1 MATESMA
8 YMKIV
13 EAGVPKE
20 KLGLLAVPLTP
31 LNLLLPFAI
40 SRMLDGNSPFKY
52 FRLTISFKLLSILVM
67 ALWVYVTPLFK
78 DEETGEFQ
86 NSYYLISLIIQG
98 LNSIIM
104 YATFIP
110 VMIFFAQISD
120 KNFGGTYLTFLNTIY
135 NLSRNW
141 VSTGALYL
149 ANFLSVKVFIKLG

>member
-104 YATFIP
+104 YIL
-110 VMIFFAQISD
+110 V
-120 KNFGGTYLTFLNTIY
+120 
-135 NLSRNW
+135 LSLR
-141 VSTGALYL
+141 T
-149 ANFLSVKVFIKLG
+149 